1 MRAWQQGRLAPPWRV
16 QLGLLLAGW
25 GIFNVVEGL
34 IDDQILGIHQVRDE
48 RGGRSAGTS
57 DCLPSASS

>member
-16 QLGLLLAGW
+16 QLGPLLAGW
-25 GIFNVVEGL
+25 GIFNPVEGL

-48 RGGRSAGTS
+48 RGGPIGW